1 MKCGTAQSTAKQMS
15 STPLQRWL
23 SLARSAKYTH
33 AAATKEVHRE
43 QVAVLQLNA
52 KIEELETTL
61 KDAKALREVTLE
73 RLDTKRRAA
82 SEAEDAFYNGV
93 VRTKRAHL
101 MVLSD
106 RIPSY
111 CPPDSP
117 ILRAQPFF

>member
-1 MKCGTAQSTAKQMS
+1 MSRQPESPISTA
-15 STPLQRWL
+15 ST
-23 SLARSAKYTH
+23 ADGAITEKEANAIYDTH